1 MKTDFLVK
9 LKISP
14 LLMVQENLNW
24 IMRRNKVLKVKN
36 ILLNKKINF

>member
-1 MKTDFLVK
+1 MKNDFLVK

-14 LLMVQENLNW
+14 LLMVQQNLNW

-36 ILLNKKINF
+36 ILLNKKIKI